1 VFWVVSES
9 WVLLAAILADSDCIN
24 VGQRMLHLRLV
35 PMSQYSLPRRLP
47 PQSPRNRPVF
57 LVEAS
62 RARSKVGATSSFSLV
77 REANDCPTCRL
88 ARHEVLDVS
97 QFVRAATLVFRLIS
111 ADLVLASSRSAAAQL
126 VKSHINSGCGTKE
139 TAEDQDEVAHVVR

>member
-1 VFWVVSES
+1 
-9 WVLLAAILADSDCIN
+9 VLLATILANSACIN

-47 PQSPRNRPVF
+47 PHSPSNRSFF

-62 RARSKVGATSSFSLV
+62 RARSKVGVTSSFSLV
-77 REANDCPTCRL
+77 REANDCPTRHL

-97 QFVRAATLVFRLIS
+97 QFVRAATCFFRLIC
-111 ADLVLASSRSAAAQL
+111 AGLVLASSPSAVAQL
-126 VKSHINSGCGTKE
+126 VESHINSGCGTKE
-139 TAEDQDEVAHVVR
+139 TAEDQGEVAHVVRYS